1 MKAFV
6 PDASV
11 TLVPFVTVNV
21 GALFAANEKKFNI
34 QKEIYE

>member
-11 TLVPFVTVNV
+11 TLVPFITVRV
-21 GALFAANEKKFNI
+21 GALFAVNVNEVNDDPS
-34 QKEIYE
+34 